1 MISCR
6 SFVLHLRLQ
15 NNHVKRKSCVNH
27 LCDTFLYFW
36 NRLHHCG
43 CDLRTVKRNKSR
55 LNNGGGNH
63 CCTCL
68 TPIKYKDAYNNQAE
82 RKLKCE
88 ACFENKRSLTPNSDK
103 EDSKRTKIEEPED
116 PMLDMDLN
124 PIPQNKEKK

>member
-1 MISCR
+1 M
-6 SFVLHLRLQ
+6 
-15 NNHVKRKSCVNH
+15 
-27 LCDTFLYFW
+27 
-36 NRLHHCG
+36 
-43 CDLRTVKRNKSR
+43 
-55 LNNGGGNH
+55 NNGGGNH

-82 RKLKCE
+82 SKLKCE

-124 PIPQNKEKK
+124 PIPQNKEKKIRCQK